1 MKEYNEFEDDDGKE
15 GEEDKKRRMTEGVI
29 FAKLQPMI
37 EARYLRKTFKT
48 QTVLD
53 GVSFRIENGESVAI
67 IGRSGGGKSV
77 LLKHLIGL
85 LMPDSGEV
93 LIDGENIVGM
103 NERQLLRVRRKFGM
117 LFQNAALFDSMSVA
131 ENVAFGLR
139 RHEHLTEGEI
149 ARKVAYALEVVD
161 LPGTQNKQPAE
172 LSGGMKKRVG
182 LARAIVYEPRIVLY
196 DEPTT
201 GLDPIVSDSIDELM
215 MAVRDRLKVTSVV
228 VTHDMRSARRLGQ
241 HVIMLNR
248 GKIHANGLPEEI
260 FNSQDPIIRQFVDGV
275 ADPKESLVGQ
285 ADFSTAFTKKVI

>member
-1 MKEYNEFEDDDGKE
+1 
-15 GEEDKKRRMTEGVI
+15 
-29 FAKLQPMI
+29 MI
-37 EARYLRKTFKT
+37 ETRDLRKTFKN
-48 QTVLD
+48 QVVLD

-85 LMPDSGEV
+85 MLPDSGDV

-139 RHEHLTEGEI
+139 RHEHLTEAEI
-149 ARKVAYALEVVD
+149 AKKVAYALEVVD
-161 LPGTQNKQPAE
+161 LPGIQNKQPAE

-182 LARAIVYEPRIVLY
+182 LARAIVYEPQIVLY

-215 MAVRDRLKVTSVV
+215 VVVRDRLHVTTVV
-228 VTHDMRSARRLGQ
+228 VTHDMRTARRLGQ
-241 HVIMLNR
+241 HVIMLHR
-248 GKIHANGLPEEI
+248 GKIHANGPPDEI
-260 FNSQDPIIRQFVDGV
+260 FNSQDPVVRQFVDGV
-275 ADPKESLVGQ
+275 ADPRESLVIQ
-285 ADFSTAFTKKVI
+285 SELPTTFTRKVE

>member
-1 MKEYNEFEDDDGKE
+1 MTK
-15 GEEDKKRRMTEGVI
+15 GESSATLL
-29 FAKLQPMI
+29 AMI
-37 EARYLRKTFKT
+37 EVRNLRKNFKS

-53 GVSFRIENGESVAI
+53 GLDFRIENGESVAI

-85 LMPDSGEV
+85 LQPDSGEV

-117 LFQNAALFDSMSVA
+117 LFQGSALFDSMTVA

-149 ARKVAYALEVVD
+149 AKKVAFALEVVD
-161 LPGTQNKQPAE
+161 LPGIENKQPAE

-182 LARAIVYEPRIVLY
+182 LARAVVYEPQIVLY

-201 GLDPIVSDSIDELM
+201 GLDPVVSDSIDELM
-215 MAVRDRLKVTSVV
+215 MGVRDEIKVTTV
-228 VTHDMRSARRLGQ
+228 
-241 HVIMLNR
+241 
-248 GKIHANGLPEEI
+248 
-260 FNSQDPIIRQFVDGV
+260 
-275 ADPKESLVGQ
+275 
-285 ADFSTAFTKKVI
+285 

>member
-1 MKEYNEFEDDDGKE
+1 
-15 GEEDKKRRMTEGVI
+15 
-29 FAKLQPMI
+29 MI
-37 EARYLRKTFKT
+37 ETRNLRKKFKS

-53 GVSFRIENGESVAI
+53 DVSFCIEDGESMAI

-103 NERQLLRVRRKFGM
+103 NERQLLQVRRKFGM
-117 LFQNAALFDSMSVA
+117 VFQGAALFDSMTVG

-139 RHEHLTEGEI
+139 RHEHLTEAEI
-149 ARKVAYALEVVD
+149 EKKVCFALEVVD

-215 MAVRDRLKVTSVV
+215 MGVRDRLHVTSVV

-241 HVIMLNR
+241 HVVMLHR
-248 GKIHANGLPEEI
+248 GRIHANGPPDEI
-260 FNSQDPIIRQFVDGV
+260 FNSQDPIVRQFVDGI
-275 ADPKESLVGQ
+275 ADSKENLLTQSEM
-285 ADFSTAFTKKVI
+285 ATTFTRKVE